1 MQRSIK
7 NQLIKYFFV
16 KKLKKS
22 IKDIDLNLLNLG
34 IDLKVILDG
43 VKFRSL
49 SNMLS
54 NGEDVEQQRFSHIF
68 FITM

>member
-34 IDLKVILDG
+34 IDLKVILDRG
-43 VKFRSL
+43 IFRSL